1 VEQVKQVILCGFGGQ
16 GIVLAGTLLGY
27 AAFNDGKWV
36 SGTNSYGAAARG
48 GECESE
54 VVISDKPI
62 TFPHV
67 IEADFLIAMYQAA
80 YDKYISKVKHDEG
93 VVIHDKQLVSPKEGS
108 ALKHIGIP
116 ATETAAKRLNFNVV
130 ANIVALGAAIEISKV
145 VTKDAFSCAI
155 EENMPER
162 FRELNLKAANIGFN
176 LGQGRSEYGGDL
188 LIRS

>member
-1 VEQVKQVILCGFGGQ
+1 MGEVKQVILCGLGGQ

-54 VVISDKPI
+54 VVISDRPI

-80 YDKYISKVKHDEG
+80 YNRYISKVKRGG

-108 ALKHIGIP
+108 TLKHIGIP
-116 ATETAAKRLNFNVV
+116 ATETAAKRLNSNVV
-130 ANIVALGAAIEISKV
+130 ANVVALGAAIEISKV
-145 VTKDAFSCAI
+145 VTKDAFISAI

-162 FRELNLKAANIGFN
+162 FKELNLKAANIGFK
-176 LGQGRSEYGGDL
+176 LGQ
-188 LIRS
+188 